1 MLIGVRAGNGFVIQ
15 AHFYG
20 FFIYMKISY
29 FKTYKSVNPDERPK
43 DVAFYLDRIQSGTH
57 EKIIKDLRS
66 EVDPNKKKELKN
78 KLPAVTFCGTFT
90 TRKKENLKHGSG
102 LSILDFDKVGNVV
115 DFKNKLRSNDYVF
128 SCWVSPSGNGVK
140 ALIKI
145 PIIKDDSEYKLIFKQ
160 LKEIFPDL
168 DDSGSDISRL
178 CFESYDPDIY
188 INLDSEKFLPSYP
201 DKSIELVNLGTIT
214 NIPLIDNDEIANRL
228 IKWFKSKFD
237 SSARNSSLFK
247 LAIGFNDFGVD
258 KMICERYL
266 YSFVQKDFTQNE
278 ISSLINS
285 AYKNNANFGSKQ
297 FEDKQKRK
305 QIENIVLSGKKN
317 KDILDKYKEIDSEKL
332 QNEIELIKN
341 NIRFD
346 EFWALDSD
354 GEIKIL
360 PYRLKLYLE
369 NLNYYKYYPSEKT
382 KTFIFVKKENKFI
395 DILTEFQIKDEV
407 LQNLILKNQIDAF
420 DVVADKTRV
429 FTSNYLSMIDTAD
442 VKMDKDNSDFAMI
455 YYKNLSLK
463 ITKNSIDK
471 IDYDDMDSFVW
482 KSQVINRE
490 YKDVDHHESQFRS
503 FIWFASGKNRDKY
516 NTMKSV
522 IGYLLHSHK
531 TASNN
536 KAIIFNDET
545 ISDTP
550 NGGSGKG
557 IIINGIGHMKKTS
570 TIDGKTFDFNKSFAF
585 QTVNTDTQVL
595 AFDDVRKNF
604 DFERLF
610 SVITEGITIEYKG
623 KDAIKIPVQDSPK
636 IIIST
641 NYTIKSDG
649 GSFQRRIFEIEM
661 SDYFGVHHTPL
672 DEFGNLLYDEW
683 SLEEW
688 HKFDKF
694 MINCLQYYLEK
705 GLVKSKTN
713 NLELR
718 KFINETSQEFYEFC
732 IIENNIKNELRI
744 GKSEILNNFYEEYP
758 DAKKFVT
765 MRTFLKW
772 VKKYSDY
779 KKLNHM
785 DGNTNGQRWFTLFE
799 NKAPIAE
806 PENID
811 NIDYNQEIDFK

>member
-1 MLIGVRAGNGFVIQ
+1 MKVS
-15 AHFYG
+15 
-20 FFIYMKISY
+20 FFKS
-29 FKTYKSVNPDERPK
+29 FKATAPDERPK
-43 DVAFYLDRIQSGTH
+43 DVTHYLDRIQNGTH
-57 EKIIKDLRS
+57 KDKITALRT
-66 EVDPNKKKELKN
+66 EVNPDKKKEIKN
-78 KLPAVTFCGTFT
+78 SLPAVTFCGVFT
-90 TRKKENLKHGSG
+90 ARKRDKLKTGSG
-102 LSILDFDKVGNVV
+102 LAILDFDKLNNAFE
-115 DFKNKLRSNDYVF
+115 FKNDLSTNPLIF
-128 SCWVSPSGNGVK
+128 STWISPSGNGVK

-145 PIIKDDSEYKLIFKQ
+145 PVIENDAEYKMIFKQ
-160 LKEIFPDL
+160 LSVLFENVDE
-168 DDSGSDISRL
+168 SGSDISRL
-178 CFESYDPDIY
+178 CFESYDPDIFV
-188 INLDSEKFLPSYP
+188 NLDSEKFTPTYSEKP
-201 DKSIELVNLGTIT
+201 IEMVNLGTIT
-214 NIPLIDNDEIANRL
+214 NVPVTDGDEIANRL
-228 IKWFKSKFD
+228 MKWFKSKFD
-237 SSARNSSLFK
+237 SNARNSSLFK

-258 KMICERYL
+258 KMVCQRYL
-266 YSFVQKDFTQNE
+266 HSFIQQDFTESE
-278 ISSLINS
+278 INALINS
-285 AYKNNANFGSKQ
+285 AYKSSANFGTKQ

-305 QIENIVLSGKKN
+305 QIENVVLSGKKHREVIE
-317 KDILDKYKEIDSEKL
+317 KFPEISPEKL
-332 QNEIELIKN
+332 ENEIQIIKN
-341 NIRFD
+341 NIKFD
-346 EFWALDSD
+346 EFWTLDHN

-369 NLNYYKYYPSEKT
+369 NLNYYKFYPSEKT

-407 LQNLILKNQIDAF
+407 LQNLIAKDQIDAF

-429 FTSNYLSMIDTAD
+429 FTTNYLSMIDTAD
-442 VKMDKDNSDFAMI
+442 VKLDRDSVDFAMI
-455 YYKNLSLK
+455 YYSNVAVKVSKNN
-463 ITKNSIDK
+463 IQK
-471 IDYDDMDSFVW
+471 IDYESMDSFVW
-482 KSQVINRE
+482 KSQVISRE
-490 YKDVDHHESQFRS
+490 YVEADHHESQFRS
-503 FIWFASGKNRDKY
+503 FIWFASGQNKEKY

-557 IIINGIGHMKKTS
+557 IIINGLGHMKKTS

-585 QTVNTDTQVL
+585 QTVNTDTQIL

-610 SVITEGITIEYKG
+610 SIITEGITIEYKG

-672 DEFGNLLYDEW
+672 DEFGNLLYDDWDEKEW
-683 SLEEW
+683 NR
-688 HKFDKF
+688 FDKF
-694 MINCLQYYLEK
+694 MVNCLQYYLEK

-718 KFINETSQEFYEFC
+718 KFINETSQEFYEFALKDNS
-732 IIENNIKNELRI
+732 ISYNTRVVKNAL
-744 GKSEILNNFYEEYP
+744 LNVYFTEFP

-765 MRTFLKW
+765 NRTFMKW
-772 VKKYSDY
+772 IRKFADY
-779 KKLNHM
+779 KKLKYT
-785 DGNTNGQRWFTLFE
+785 DGNSNGERWFMISDG
-799 NKAPIAE
+799 KANSVD
-806 PENID
+806 NID
-811 NIDYNQEIDFK
+811 NNDLPF

>member
-1 MLIGVRAGNGFVIQ
+1 MKTLRPVGFIGAFL
-15 AHFYG
+15 FYNMKVN
-20 FFIYMKISY
+20 FFKN
-29 FKTYKSVNPDERPK
+29 KTSVSPDERPK
-43 DVAFYLDRIQSGTH
+43 DVAYYLDRIQDGKF
-57 EKIIKDLRS
+57 EKIIKELRA
-66 EVDPNKKKELKN
+66 EIDPEKKKIIKGSLT
-78 KLPAVTFCGTFT
+78 AVTFCGTFHV
-90 TRKKENLKHGSG
+90 RKKDKLKQGSG
-102 LSILDFDKVGNVV
+102 LAILDFDKLDNVV
-115 DFKNKLRSNDYVF
+115 DFKEKLKSNDLIF
-128 SCWVSPSGNGVK
+128 SAWISPSGNGIK

-145 PIIKDDSEYKLIFKQ
+145 PIIENDNDYKNIFKQ
-160 LKEIFPDL
+160 LKEIFPTI

-188 INLDSEKFLPSYP
+188 INLDSDKFIPTYNESAVEVL
-201 DKSIELVNLGTIT
+201 NLGTVT

-247 LAIGFNDFGVD
+247 LAIAFNDFGID

-266 YSFVQKDFTQNE
+266 FSFAEKDFTQNE
-278 ISSLINS
+278 IQQLINS
-285 AYKNNANFGSKQ
+285 AYKNSANFGSKQ
-297 FEDKQKRK
+297 FEDKVKRK
-305 QIENIVLSGKKN
+305 QIENIVLSGKKE
-317 KDILDKYKEIDSEKL
+317 KEVLDKFKEIDSEKL
-332 QNEIELIKN
+332 KNEIQLIKN
-341 NIRFD
+341 NIKFD
-346 EFWALDSD
+346 EFWTFNDK
-354 GEIKIL
+354 GKIEISA
-360 PYRLKLYLE
+360 YRFKLYLE
-369 NLNYYKYYPSEKT
+369 SLNYRKYYPSEKT

-395 DILTEFQIKDEV
+395 DIITEFQIKDEI
-407 LQNLILKNQIDAF
+407 LNNLVINNQLDAF
-420 DVVADKTRV
+420 DVAADNLALFSSK
-429 FTSNYLSMIDTAD
+429 YLSMVDTAEIS
-442 VKMDKDNSDFAMI
+442 MDKDSNDFAMI
-455 YYKNLSLK
+455 YYSNLALK
-463 ITKNSIDK
+463 ITKNSIEK
-471 IDYDDMDSFVW
+471 IDYESMSSFVW

-490 YKDVDHHESQFRS
+490 YVDVDHHDSQFRS
-503 FIWFASGKNRDKY
+503 FIWYASGQSREKY

-636 IIIST
+636 IVIST

-649 GSFQRRIFEIEM
+649 GSFKRRIFEIEM
-661 SDYFGVHHTPL
+661 SDFFGVHHTPL
-672 DEFGNLLYDEW
+672 DQFGNLLYDEW
-683 SLEEW
+683 TANEW
-688 HKFDKF
+688 NRFDKF
-694 MINCLQYYLEK
+694 MINCLQYYLAN
-705 GLVKSKTN
+705 GLVASKTN

-718 KFINETSQEFYEFC
+718 KYINETSQEFYEFS
-732 IIENNIKNELRI
+732 ITDNSIKNDIRI
-744 GKSEILNNFYEEYP
+744 GKNEALQEFYNEYP

-765 MRTFLKW
+765 NRTFMKW
-772 VKKYSDY
+772 VKKYSDFN
-779 KKLNHM
+779 KLNYTE
-785 DGNTNGQRWFTLFE
+785 GNSNGQRWFTLSKNIVSNVEVINFE
-799 NKAPIAE
+799 E
-806 PENID
+806 TT
-811 NIDYNQEIDFK
+811 F